1 MHIAVLEDYDFQDKK
16 RPDLLTLIDFAD
28 KANNAPPGQKW
39 SVWKKDNQ

>member
-16 RPDLLTLIDFAD
+16 RTDLLTLIDFAD

-39 SVWKKDNQ
+39 SV